1 MGADCKKLGGSEI
14 PKINSGG
21 SYDAKENNNPYKPGP
36 VHKWQMTPEELAEY
50 VKKHP
55 IVYREHLKPSPAFT
69 MEKWQPEQY

>member
-1 MGADCKKLGGSEI
+1 MMQ
-14 PKINSGG
+14 
-21 SYDAKENNNPYKPGP
+21 KENNNPYKPGP
-36 VHKWQMTPEELAEY
+36 VHKWQMTPDELAEY